1 MADIGKSIRLA
12 VDTGKVRFGSR
23 DAVKAALNGE
33 AKLIIVAEN
42 CPKPV
47 KADIE
52 HYAKMSSIALYAY
65 DGTSIELG
73 SLCGKPFPV
82 AALSVVEAGNSDILD
97 AVKGTPPAVEEHG
110 EAGE

>member
-1 MADIGKSIRLA
+1 MADIGRSIRLA

-42 CPKPV
+42 CPKAV
-47 KADIE
+47 KADLE
-52 HYAKMSSIALYAY
+52 NYSKMSEVALYAY
-65 DGTSIELG
+65 DGTSVELG

-82 AALSVVEAGNSDILD
+82 AALSIVEAGNSDILD
-97 AVKGTPPAVEEHG
+97 AVKGNAPVVQDG
-110 EAGE
+110 DAGE